1 MSECRRTAG
10 RLAAYTDASLPPAE
24 RDEVERHLDACPP
37 CRDEASQQSGAHAIL
52 RARADRLRAEMLPP
66 GLRSRCEALAREH
79 AALPP
84 ARSWATPRLRA
95 FGASARQ
102 GLVPVTL
109 AAILLVFTGAAIV
122 SLATQRSDALFAAQ
136 LTADHTRCF
145 RQHVGA
151 AAPGLDAAQVE
162 ARLARDYGWR
172 LHVPA
177 SLPNNELRLV
187 HARRCLY
194 AEGRIPHVLYRAHGE
209 DLSLFVIE
217 GVARP
222 PADVTAFGHRSRI
235 WTRGDTTFVLVS
247 STSAGNLDA
256 AARYLMQ
263 EAR

>member
-1 MSECRRTAG
+1 MSECRRTAE

-24 RDEVERHLDACPP
+24 RDEVERHLSACPP
-37 CRDEASQQSGAHAIL
+37 CRDDASQQSGAHAVL
-52 RARADRLRAEMLPP
+52 RARADRLRAETLPP

-84 ARSWATPRLRA
+84 ARSWATR
-95 FGASARQ
+95 
-102 GLVPVTL
+102 LVPVTL

-162 ARLARDYGWR
+162 ARLAQDYGWR

-177 SLPNNELRLV
+177 SLPNDEVRLV

-194 AEGRIPHVLYRAHGE
+194 ADGRIPHVLYRANGE

-217 GVARP
+217 GVARR

-247 STSAGNLDA
+247 ATSGANLDA

>member
-1 MSECRRTAG
+1 MSDCRRTTE

-24 RDEVERHLDACPP
+24 RDEVERHLAACPP
-37 CRDEASQQSGAHAIL
+37 CRDDASQQSGAHSVL
-52 RARADRLRAEMLPP
+52 RARADALRAETLPP
-66 GLRSRCEALAREH
+66 GLRSRCEALARAH
-79 AALPP
+79 GAPPP
-84 ARSWATPRLRA
+84 ARSWATR
-95 FGASARQ
+95 
-102 GLVPVTL
+102 LVPVTL
-109 AAILLVFTGAAIV
+109 AAILLIFTGAAIM

-145 RQHVGA
+145 RRHVGA
-151 AAPGLDAAQVE
+151 DAPGLDAAQVE
-162 ARLARDYGWR
+162 ARLAQDYGWQ

-177 SLPNNELRLV
+177 SLPGDGLRLV

-194 AEGRIPHVLYRAHGE
+194 AEGRIPHVLYRANGE

-247 STSAGNLDA
+247 SSSAGNLDA

>member
-1 MSECRRTAG
+1 MSECRRTAE
-10 RLAAYTDASLPPAE
+10 RLAAYTDASLPPAD
-24 RDEVERHLDACPP
+24 RDQVERHLAACPP
-37 CRDEASQQSGAHAIL
+37 CRDEATRQSGGHAVL
-52 RARADRLRAEMLPP
+52 RARADRLRAETLPP

-79 AALPP
+79 ASAATP
-84 ARSWATPRLRA
+84 RSWATRRLRA
-95 FGASARQ
+95 LGASARH
-102 GLVPVTL
+102 GLIPVTL

-145 RQHVGA
+145 RRHVGA

-162 ARLARDYGWR
+162 ARLAQEFGWQ

-177 SLPNNELRLV
+177 SLPDDEVRLV

-194 AEGRIPHVLYRAHGE
+194 ADGRIPHVLYRANGE

-247 STSAGNLDA
+247 SSSAGNLDA

>member
-1 MSECRRTAG
+1 MDDCRRIAE

-24 RDEVERHLDACPP
+24 RDEVERHVAACPP
-37 CRDEASQQSGAHAIL
+37 CRDEATRQSGAHAVL
-52 RARADRLRAEMLPP
+52 RARADRLRAETLPP

-84 ARSWATPRLRA
+84 ARSWATR
-95 FGASARQ
+95 
-102 GLVPVTL
+102 LVPVTL

-151 AAPGLDAAQVE
+151 EAPGLDAAQVE

-177 SLPNNELRLV
+177 SLPNDEVRLV

-194 AEGRIPHVLYRAHGE
+194 ADGRIPHVLYRA
-209 DLSLFVIE
+209 
-217 GVARP
+217 
-222 PADVTAFGHRSRI
+222 
-235 WTRGDTTFVLVS
+235 
-247 STSAGNLDA
+247 N
-256 AARYLMQ
+256 
-263 EAR
+263 